1 MDFAQVRAENEQKL
15 SGKLDELST
24 AENQSVLEPFAR
36 AYLGM
41 FYEIDNDLSCDER
54 VHILA
59 NTDIAEAVLKGFE
72 ETVLN
77 TNLPSPSGIADK
89 LAGGKEL
96 ALGYVVLA
104 GMDRLAKQNRL
115 SELGNDTLQSVLCF
129 SYSNHN
135 SHQHIWLEQLLD
147 DSEVAIPAFTSFW
160 QVLMD
165 HDIHLLPGMKKQLL
179 EDMRKG
185 YAKSLSLPILK
196 SWQVCRTKLLKPLLQ
211 QALLHADHQQ
221 LLVIAR
227 EKIEQEKLVDE
238 NQRVLW
244 MACAFL
250 LAPDIFEQTLA
261 NYIGRLKQ
269 KVLPLLDFVMDTFEV
284 QQEQRVISASAIA
297 QLLRIIAPI
306 FPPQFHKYEEAKVL
320 DVNSQNVMALFH
332 KLAIYPDYEIAGAIK
347 ILRKA
352 RVLKI
357 YKKVID
363 FCEKPVIDIQ
373 GETGFKQ
380 FLQHVIENGLIVE
393 KSNRFESPQ

>member
-1 MDFAQVRAENEQKL
+1 MDFAQVQAENEQLL
-15 SGKLDELST
+15 SDKLDEIST
-24 AENQSVLEPFAR
+24 GENQPVLESFAR

-54 VHILA
+54 VELLA
-59 NTDIAEAVLKGFE
+59 SYDIAQAVFNGFE
-72 ETVLN
+72 ATVLN
-77 TNLPSPSGIADK
+77 VQTPTPADIANK
-89 LAGGKEL
+89 LVRGEEL
-96 ALGYVVLA
+96 AAGYVVLA
-104 GMDRLAKQNRL
+104 GMERLAKQDRL
-115 SELGNDTLQSVLCF
+115 SELSNATLQSALCF

-135 SHQHIWLEQLLD
+135 SHHDTWLEQLLS

-160 QVLMD
+160 QVLMEQD
-165 HDIHLLPGMKKQLL
+165 VHLLPGMKKQLL
-179 EDMRKG
+179 EDKRKG
-185 YAKSLSLPILK
+185 YAEHLALPVLK
-196 SWQVCRTKLLKPLLQ
+196 NWQVCRTKLLKPLLQ

-221 LLVIAR
+221 LLIIAR
-227 EKIEQEKLVDE
+227 EKIDQEKLVDE

-250 LAPDIFEQTLA
+250 LAPDIYEQALA

-269 KVLPLLDFVMDTFEV
+269 KVLPLLDFVMDTFSV
-284 QQEQRVISASAIA
+284 QQEQGVISANAIA

-332 KLAIYPDYEIAGAIK
+332 KLAIYAGDEKASSIK

-363 FCEKPVIDIQ
+363 FCEKPAIDIQ
-373 GETGFKQ
+373 GEAGFTQ
-380 FLQHVIENGLIVE
+380 FLKYVIENELIVE
-393 KSNRFESPQ
+393 KSNKFDTPH